1 MVTLLRSARRRETV
15 VLLAEVGLGELLWSL
30 LTIFFM
36 VIYFLILFRVVVD
49 LFADAEL
56 SGAAKAVWVVALLFF
71 PFLSLLA
78 YLIFRGGSMERRT
91 SARAV
96 EAQNEF
102 QDYVRRS
109 ASAATPADQIARAKH
124 LLDEGVIDAGEYDA
138 LKAKALAA

>member
-1 MVTLLRSARRRETV
+1 

-56 SGAAKAVWVVALLFF
+56 SGVAKAVWVVALLFF

-91 SARAV
+91 SARAAQ
-96 EAQNEF
+96 AQNEF
-102 QDYVRRS
+102 QDYVRQT
-109 ASAATPADQIARAKH
+109 AAATPADQIARAKH
-124 LLDEGVIDAGEYDA
+124 LLDEGVIDAGEFDA